1 MPNHSFGRL
10 LAIIRPLQTI
20 WLLTLNVTE
29 KIAWIFCASHSGY
42 DTGSGEG
49 AVGFRVRGAADG
61 SGWVTGGVGRLTGR
75 VAGAVDV
82 TGFGDGVGLVT

>member
-1 MPNHSFGRL
+1 
-10 LAIIRPLQTI
+10 
-20 WLLTLNVTE
+20 
-29 KIAWIFCASHSGY
+29 
-42 DTGSGEG
+42 
-49 AVGFRVRGAADG
+49 VGFRVRGAADG